1 MSFDAH
7 PSYVGGKKIDSE
19 ADRTKHRDYV
29 VKEAE

>member
-19 ADRTKHRDYV
+19 ADRTKHR
-29 VKEAE
+29 ECML